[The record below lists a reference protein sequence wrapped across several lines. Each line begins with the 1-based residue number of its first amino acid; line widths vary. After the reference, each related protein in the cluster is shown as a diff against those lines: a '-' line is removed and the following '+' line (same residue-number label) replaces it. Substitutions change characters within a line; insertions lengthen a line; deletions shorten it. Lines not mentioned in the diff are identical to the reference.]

1 MVSFTCEWTYMS
13 WKENLCVDKSPRFI
27 RTFQI
32 HLNLW
37 RLLLLWVDHQ
47 LINNKDTHEIWLI
60 DKNLVLLFLLIT
72 VETKVGNI
80 LANLYDLFKYLHI
93 VWLWSQV
100 LTLQEIMVFQKNS
113 IN

>member
-1 MVSFTCEWTYMS
+1 MTSFTCEWTYMS
-13 WKENLCVDKSPRFI
+13 WKENLCVNKSPRFI
-27 RTFQI
+27 KTFQI

-47 LINNKDTHEIWLI
+47 LINDKEMHEIQLI
-60 DKNLVLLFLLIT
+60 DKNLVLLLLIT
-72 VETKVGNI
+72 IETKVGNKH
-80 LANLYDLFKYLHI
+80 ANLYDLFKYLHI

-100 LTLQEIMVFQKNS
+100 LTLQEIMVFQKVY